1 MHDDDEPAQNAK
13 KSDQE
18 PLSKSAAKNKKRREA
33 ARKKKDN
40 DDNVPNP
47 GNGSQ
52 GGQSNVNKII
62 TVGGTHIITEGGKC
76 DNNAKLSSDPEV
88 EKKLRKLNEKLTAIQ
103 KLKAQQ
109 KEGKQLEK
117 NQLEKISKENEIINE
132 IQKLKI

>member
-13 KSDQE
+13 KSDTE

-40 DDNVPNP
+40 EDDAPKWERGKVV
-47 GNGSQ
+47 Q
-52 GGQSNVNKII
+52 GVQSDSNNISV
-62 TVGGTHIITEGGKC
+62 KC
-76 DNNAKLSSDPEV
+76 DNNGKLSSDPET

-103 KLKAQQ
+103 KLKTQQ

-117 NQLEKISKENEIINE
+117 NQIEKISKEKEIIDE
-132 IQKLKI
+132 IQKLQI